1 MTHRIRFKL
10 VLEGDTVVDCG
21 TRRGA
26 RESLVARIQEIVD
39 REYADQQAGL
49 DDDVNDGGLFYGL
62 TLRLPGD
69 IIVTGIDLGDL
80 TFEDD
85 LGPPE
90 EGRGPKLRLIT
101 GGANL

>member
-1 MTHRIRFKL
+1 MGHRIRFKL
-10 VLEGDTVVDCG
+10 VLEGDIVVDCG

-39 REYADQQAGL
+39 REYTAQQAGL
-49 DDDVNDGGLFYGL
+49 DDGINSEGLFYGL

-69 IIVTGIDLGDL
+69 IIVTGIDLSDL

-90 EGRGPKLRLIT
+90 GGRGPKLRLIN
-101 GGANL
+101 GGVSL

>member
-1 MTHRIRFKL
+1 MGHRIRFKL
-10 VLEGDTVVDCG
+10 VLEGDTVVDTG
-21 TRRGA
+21 TRRAA

-49 DDDVNDGGLFYGL
+49 DDDVNSEGLFYGL

-69 IIVTGIDLGDL
+69 IIVTGIDLAAL
-80 TFEDD
+80 LFEDD

-90 EGRGPKLRLIT
+90 GGRGPKLRLIE
-101 GGANL
+101 GGAS